1 MKIVIKNIN
10 KKFKNN
16 TVLDDI
22 NMELESGKIYGL
34 CGRNGSG
41 KSVLL
46 KIICG
51 FYYPTSGEVLFDGI
65 NYSNNNAYP
74 KDLRALIEKPS
85 FLPNLSGFENLK
97 LLASIQNKIG
107 DKEILETLKKVNLFE
122 EKDKL
127 FKEYSLGMKQKLG
140 IAQVLMEEPKIM
152 ILDEPFNGIE
162 EQSVKKIKKV
172 LEEEK
177 EKDKLIIMSS
187 HIKEDIEALADI
199 KLYMDNGKLVEKK
212 ESNETK

>member
-85 FLPNLSGFENLK
+85 FLPNLSGFENLR
-97 LLASIQNKIG
+97 LLASIQNQIG